1 MRIMYADVIIDIS
14 HEKLDKTFQYII
26 PAKLEETLEV
36 GMLVRVPF
44 GRGNAMRDAYV
55 IDITEEPSFDV
66 AKMKC
71 IDSISETKVQA
82 TGRLIQLAAWMKINF
97 GSTMSQAL
105 KTVLPV
111 KDSVKGIER
120 RLISLNVTK
129 EEAQEYLGTI
139 ETKKNYH
146 ARVRLMRALIE
157 DGQIEQSFA
166 VNKLSI
172 SAQTIKSLEK
182 TNIIK
187 SDVET
192 SYRNP
197 IRIKDTKDDRKQLNE
212 WQQYAVNAFCEDYD
226 AKDYKTYLIHGVTGS
241 GKTEVYMN
249 MIEHVI
255 DSGRQVIM
263 LIPEIALTYQTVV
276 RFYRRFKDKVSIMNS
291 RMSKG
296 ERYDQF
302 LRAKKGDVSIMIGP
316 RSALFTPF
324 DNIGLIVIDE
334 EHETAYK
341 SETSP
346 RYHARQTAIHIA
358 KLSNAS
364 VVLGSAT
371 PSIESYEKCMKGE
384 YRLFTLP
391 ARALQASMPNVHTV
405 DLREELK
412 CGNRSI
418 FSRKLQ
424 ELLADRLQKGEQSM
438 LFINKRGY
446 AGFVSCRACGHVMK
460 CPHCDIS
467 MTEHFN
473 GKLICH
479 YCGYE
484 TPMVKQC
491 PECGSKYISGFRAG
505 TQQVEELVKKM
516 YPQATVLRMDTD
528 TTGGKDGH
536 AKILEKFANH
546 EADVLVGTQMIVK
559 GHDLPDVTLVGI
571 LAADM
576 SLYAGNYMAAERTFQ
591 LLVQAV
597 GRAGRG
603 KRTGE
608 AVIQTYS
615 PEHYSIV
622 SAAKQDYREFFN
634 QEIQYRTL
642 LKYPPVCEMLMIK
655 FSSADETALEN
666 AVRRLPEFPCGTQV
680 IGPAN
685 ASLYKANDI
694 YNKVLYVKSAD
705 YNVLTDFA
713 QRMERLAREEILYK
727 KVSVQFDFNP
737 LTS

>member
-129 EEAQEYLGTI
+129 EEAQKYLGTI

-166 VNKLSI
+166 VSKLSI
-172 SAQTIKSLEK
+172 SAQTIKALEK

-187 SDVET
+187 SDIET

-226 AKDYKTYLIHGVTGS
+226 VKEYKTYLIHGVTGS

-255 DSGRQVIM
+255 NSGRQVIM

-346 RYHARQTAIHIA
+346 KYHARQTAIHIA
-358 KLSNAS
+358 KLSKAS

-391 ARALQASMPNVHTV
+391 SRALQASMPNVHTV

>member
-1 MRIMYADVIIDIS
+1 MYADVIIDIS
-14 HEKLDKTFQYII
+14 HEKLDKTFQYDI
-26 PAKLEETLEV
+26 PACLEETLEV

-44 GRGNAMRDAYV
+44 GKGNTLRDAYV
-55 IDITEEPSFDV
+55 VDITKNPSFDRD
-66 AKMKC
+66 KIKS
-71 IDSISETKVQA
+71 IDSVKESKVQVE
-82 TGRLIQLAAWMKINF
+82 GRLIQLAAWMKKNF

-120 RLISLNVTK
+120 KLISLNVPS
-129 EEAQEYLGTI
+129 EEARKYLESI

-146 ARVRLMRALIE
+146 ARVRLMRALME

-166 VNKLSI
+166 ANKLNV
-172 SAQTIKSLEK
+172 SAQTVKSLEK
-182 TNIIK
+182 TGIIK
-187 SDVET
+187 IDAKS

-197 IRIKDTKDDRKQLNE
+197 IRIKDMHDDRKQLNDR
-212 WQQYAVNAFCEDYD
+212 QQYAVNVFCEDYD
-226 AKDYKTYLIHGVTGS
+226 AAMYRTYLIHGVTGS

-255 DSGRQVIM
+255 NAGRQVIM

-276 RFYRRFKDKVSIMNS
+276 RFYRRFGDKVSIMNS

-334 EHETAYK
+334 EHEGAYK

-346 RYHARQTAIHIA
+346 KYHARETAIHIA
-358 KLSNAS
+358 KLAGAS

-371 PSIESYEKCMKGE
+371 PSVTSFEKCMKGE
-384 YRLFTLP
+384 YKLFSLP
-391 ARALQASMPNVHTV
+391 SRASSAIMPTVHTV

-424 ELLADRLQKGEQSM
+424 GLLEDRLKKGEQSM
-438 LFINKRGY
+438 LFLNKRGY
-446 AGFVSCRACGHVMK
+446 AGFVSCRACGHVMQ

-473 GKLICH
+473 GKLMCH

-484 TPMVKQC
+484 THMVKAC
-491 PECGSKYISGFRAG
+491 PKCGSKYISGFRAG
-505 TQQVEELVKKM
+505 TEQVEELVKKM
-516 YPQATVLRMDTD
+516 YPQARVLRMDMD

-536 AKILEKFANH
+536 AKILEKFASH

-559 GHDLPDVTLVGI
+559 GHDFPDVTLVGI

-603 KRTGE
+603 SKGGE
-608 AVIQTYS
+608 AVIQTYT
-615 PEHYSIV
+615 PEHYSIET
-622 SAAKQDYREFFN
+622 AANQDYREFFAR
-634 QEIQYRTL
+634 EIQYRTL

-655 FSSADETALEN
+655 FSSADEWALEN
-666 AVRRLPEFPCGTQV
+666 ALQKLPEFPHGTQI

-694 YNKVLYVKSAD
+694 YNKVIYVKSTD
-705 YNVLTDFA
+705 YDKLADFA
-713 QRMERLAREEILYK
+713 QQMESLARDDVLYR